1 MTTKSAARQPEA
13 AENPRAVPG
22 SNQAPD
28 YAKRVT
34 EEMAA
39 NYAALAESTADQL
52 KQAQDLPK
60 AVENPEDSEKLSLAI
75 KAMRDTSTR
84 AEAFRVREKEPF
96 LRGGNAVDQYFK
108 GLMDRLDKGAAILHA
123 RVHAY
128 NEKRR
133 LAEEQRRREEFE
145 RTTRAARDAADKMAA
160 EQATAREAE
169 AAAARARKAE
179 NIEAHEQRAEQHG
192 IAAES
197 ARVETLMAAAA
208 ADEARIATLQ
218 PPAEQVR
225 ERFDSGVLNT
235 MAKKPY
241 VEITDVALL
250 DLNALR
256 PYIKEDAL
264 LAALK
269 AWGKVTSHRKT
280 MPGAIVEL
288 RAETVIR

>member
-1 MTTKSAARQPEA
+1 MTTKTTARQPDA
-13 AENPRAVPG
+13 AENPRAIPG

-34 EEMAA
+34 DEMAA
-39 NYAALAESTADQL
+39 NYAALAGSTTDQL

-75 KAMRDTSTR
+75 KAMRDTSSR

-218 PPAEQVR
+218 KPAEMVR

-235 MAKKPY
+235 MAQVGY
-241 VEITDVALL
+241 VELVDRDKL
-250 DLNALR
+250 DMNKLR
-256 PYIKEDAL
+256 PYFKDSELLRAL
-264 LAALK
+264 TQYAK
-269 AWGKVTSHRKT
+269 ATAHKKP
-280 MPGAIVEL
+280 MDGAIIEM
-288 RAETVIR
+288 RADTVIK

>member
-1 MTTKSAARQPEA
+1 
-13 AENPRAVPG
+13 
-22 SNQAPD
+22 
-28 YAKRVT
+28 
-34 EEMAA
+34 
-39 NYAALAESTADQL
+39 
-52 KQAQDLPK
+52 
-60 AVENPEDSEKLSLAI
+60 
-75 KAMRDTSTR
+75 
-84 AEAFRVREKEPF
+84 
-96 LRGGNAVDQYFK
+96 
-108 GLMDRLDKGAAILHA
+108 
-123 RVHAY
+123 
-128 NEKRR
+128 
-133 LAEEQRRREEFE
+133 
-145 RTTRAARDAADKMAA
+145 
-160 EQATAREAE
+160 
-169 AAAARARKAE
+169 
-179 NIEAHEQRAEQHG
+179 
-192 IAAES
+192 
-197 ARVETLMAAAA
+197 MAAAA